1 MKTDNEIKSD
11 VLDQLMWQPNIDD
24 TKIGVIVEDGIVTLT
39 GVVDSY
45 TKKLAAEK
53 AVKSVKGVKA
63 ISLDL
68 EVKYGKEF
76 IKTDSVI
83 AKSVTNTLAWNSTVP
98 EENMAVKVEDGWVY
112 LSGEVQWF
120 YQKEAAKKAVENLLG
135 VKGVINSIQIKQTGR
150 PTRIIEKIKKAFERS
165 ADVDDKNITIFV
177 ESDHIKLSGSVR
189 TFSEKEEAE
198 KIAYFTP
205 GVTKVKNELRVEYE
219 PLYV

>member
-98 EENMAVKVEDGWVY
+98 EENIAVKVEDGWVY